1 MATAA
6 GKPIV
11 HGRSSAP
18 NATVATAHTISGGMA
33 ATDDGI
39 RTETG
44 IVILAATATT
54 MTETVTPAVPA
65 LIYSNRNPSLL
76 FRA

>member
-1 MATAA
+1 
-6 GKPIV
+6 V
-11 HGRSSAP
+11 HGCSFAP
-18 NATVATAHTISGGMA
+18 NASVATAHTISGGMA

-44 IVILAATATT
+44 IVILAATATI
-54 MTETVTPAVPA
+54 MTETVAPTA
-65 LIYSNRNPSLL
+65 LALTCSNRNSSLF